1 MLKVFEKEKLVYEY
15 EKQPTSERIT
25 IIFNLLNLD
34 FKRLVLI
41 KNGEYYKVSPKR
53 IG

>member
-34 FKRLVLI
+34 FKRLF
-41 KNGEYYKVSPKR
+41 
-53 IG
+53 